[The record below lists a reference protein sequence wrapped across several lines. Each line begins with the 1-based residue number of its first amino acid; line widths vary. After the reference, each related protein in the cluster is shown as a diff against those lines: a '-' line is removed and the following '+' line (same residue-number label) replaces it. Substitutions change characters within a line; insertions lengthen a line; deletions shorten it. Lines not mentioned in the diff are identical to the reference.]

1 MKKGKVIGKI
11 ISVICSIGLFFV
23 IIATMF
29 LSTSKTLVTK
39 ENLSSYIKKTDVLN
53 IDVNTLFNLKEE
65 SGLTLKEKI
74 TSMALELS
82 IPEEIVTDILKS
94 EELNDLLGEFFNQTI
109 YYALNGGDKPQVS
122 QDTTDKMSNVA
133 NASLEN
139 HINIIME
146 PEDLEILIEKYSE
159 GLTNLVPDRN
169 QMIGEFPIDKIRSI
183 MNFNTIYFYITIVIL
198 TVFIGLFTRSVH
210 KPIKY
215 IGIPMLISG
224 IVFVIFGCMDN
235 FISTLVTQQTNHF
248 NAFISPLVISVLTLW
263 FKCGVLVSFSGLFL
277 IIIYLVINRII
288 INGYKAKKLEETR
301 RINIEDIH
309 IK

>member
-11 ISVICSIGLFFV
+11 VAVICSIGLFFV

-29 LSTSKTLVTK
+29 LSTSKTLITK
-39 ENLSSYIKKTDVLN
+39 ENLSNYIKKSDVLN

-74 TSMALELS
+74 TSMALKIK
-82 IPEEIVTDILKS
+82 IPEEIIKDILKS
-94 EELNDLLGEFFNQTI
+94 EELNDLLGEFFSQTI
-109 YYALNGGDKPQVS
+109 SYALNGGDKPQIS
-122 QDTTDKMSNVA
+122 METTEKMINVA
-133 NASLEN
+133 NESLEN

-146 PEDLEILIEKYSE
+146 SEDLEILIEEYSE
-159 GLTNLVPDRN
+159 SLTNLVPDRN

-183 MNFNTIYFYITIVIL
+183 MNFNVLYFYLIMAIL
-198 TVFIGLFTRSVH
+198 ILFIGISTRSFY

-215 IGIPMLISG
+215 LGIPMLIAG

-235 FISTLVTQQTNHF
+235 FVASLIPDQTNHF
-248 NAFISPLVISVLTLW
+248 NAFISPLVISILTLW
-263 FKCGVLVSFSGLFL
+263 FKSGVLISFSGLFL
-277 IIIYLVINRII
+277 IIIYVVINRIM
-288 INGYKAKKLEETR
+288 INGSKAKKLEETR